1 MQELKIENNVFLH
14 ILPTDKYKHVYTYVN
29 FSSEYN
35 QHQRVVKTILANMLK
50 EASQTYPT
58 KVDFARYLDLLYG
71 ASLYT
76 SCRILGNVFNMS
88 VSARVLNRKF
98 TTEDT
103 LKQQFLLLNEII
115 RKPLLTSKTLAQ
127 SQKNVIASINRKKD
141 NPTTYAISQSRKAL
155 VENTDYRDTSLISE
169 SEIKQVSLNEI
180 QTIYSNML
188 NKERIDIYVIGD
200 VDVLE
205 VQKACQ
211 IFDFESRTISYQATE
226 KYSLLTNLQTIE
238 TKKITQTTLVLTYQT
253 GLTYQDENIYTMVAA
268 NCLLGQVPTS
278 LLFQEVREA
287 NSLCYSIYS
296 SLNSFNC
303 TLTVVTSIDYQN
315 INKVIA
321 LIDEQIT
328 KLQAQQV
335 SQIELD
341 KAVSLLT
348 DNLVANLD
356 DAEGCFEMELL
367 NTVLNRT
374 ISVSEII
381 QKLKTVKVENIS
393 LLMQQVSKKATY
405 ILEPEEQNEKNN

>member
-1 MQELKIENNVFLH
+1 
-14 ILPTDKYKHVYTYVN
+14 
-29 FSSEYN
+29 
-35 QHQRVVKTILANMLK
+35 
-50 EASQTYPT
+50 
-58 KVDFARYLDLLYG
+58 
-71 ASLYT
+71 
-76 SCRILGNVFNMS
+76 
-88 VSARVLNRKF
+88 
-98 TTEDT
+98 
-103 LKQQFLLLNEII
+103 
-115 RKPLLTSKTLAQ
+115 
-127 SQKNVIASINRKKD
+127 
-141 NPTTYAISQSRKAL
+141 
-155 VENTDYRDTSLISE
+155 
-169 SEIKQVSLNEI
+169 
-180 QTIYSNML
+180 
-188 NKERIDIYVIGD
+188 
-200 VDVLE
+200 
-205 VQKACQ
+205 
-211 IFDFESRTISYQATE
+211 
-226 KYSLLTNLQTIE
+226 
-238 TKKITQTTLVLTYQT
+238 LVLTYQT

-296 SLNSFNC
+296 SLNSFNG